1 MTDFDR
7 ILVPLNNLDF
17 IDYKINGVKVRI
29 ILEDYHQRL
38 TRKCLHACSLSRM
51 NLPSVDLIH
60 SKELA
65 GVLLNSTQAEIVS
78 YPTSIE
84 LDVTSNQVRTIDN
97 IKNQDQGHLQWS
109 DVNTGHPVT
118 SLNWLQFADKM
129 PFSPNQLDSIVL
141 IDSRW
146 VGKSVSRDDFF
157 SQLKIIQLQ
166 ISSNTCQHLQKPKFS
181 CFYDPTSYN
190 ADLIDRRI
198 NEIKKRECSL
208 RIFCKNEKNETYKR
222 KSRNRFYL

>member
-1 MTDFDR
+1 
-7 ILVPLNNLDF
+7 
-17 IDYKINGVKVRI
+17 
-29 ILEDYHQRL
+29 
-38 TRKCLHACSLSRM
+38 
-51 NLPSVDLIH
+51 
-60 SKELA
+60 
-65 GVLLNSTQAEIVS
+65 
-78 YPTSIE
+78 
-84 LDVTSNQVRTIDN
+84 
-97 IKNQDQGHLQWS
+97 
-109 DVNTGHPVT
+109 
-118 SLNWLQFADKM
+118 M

-146 VGKSVSRDDFF
+146 IEKSVSRDDLF

-166 ISSNTCQHLQKPKFS
+166 ISSNTCQHLNKPKFS

-222 KSRNRFYL
+222 ECKTRFYLSLHLLKIQIWSIALKHVKFVKKKEFGFINVNELD